1 MWSAY
6 QGSSIEGMQEI
17 LRNGANLDLADS
29 TGYTALHWAVISQH
43 YEFAKLL
50 IKEGADVNIKDPAGK
65 TPQDWAKERET
76 DTFYLPL
83 LNESKKG
90 ENRVGQNPLSK
101 VASRLSLY
109 TPLTD
114 AALFLFFI

>member
-6 QGSSIEGMQEI
+6 QGNSIEGMREI
-17 LRNGANLDLADS
+17 IRNSAELDLADS

-50 IKEGADVNIKDPAGK
+50 IKEGADIHIKDPAGK

-76 DTFYLPL
+76 EHIFLSL
-83 LNESKKG
+83 LKESKKG
-90 ENRVGQNPLSK
+90 DNRVGQNPLSK
-101 VASRLSLY
+101 V
-109 TPLTD
+109 
-114 AALFLFFI
+114 FL